1 MTARERRIDKTAEA
15 KRPTRQRPKRERSP
29 SDPAATADALARKA
43 EAIRQAQLDLT
54 VRKLPG
60 LTEEQRDSLDA
71 MTKALVQEIL
81 RGPLE
86 CVEGREDDG
95 ESYAQIVRRLFDL
108 DTEESR

>member
-1 MTARERRIDKTAEA
+1 MTRRERRSDKTA
-15 KRPTRQRPKRERSP
+15 KGRRSVEQGS
-29 SDPAATADALARKA
+29 SDPAAIADALARKA

-54 VRKLPG
+54 VRKLRG

-86 CVEGREDDG
+86 RVEGREDDG